1 MKKLNGIAVSS
12 GIVFGKA
19 FLYLEGA
26 FPEITRYS
34 IGKDQAAVEI
44 KRLNE
49 ATGAAM
55 EEIRRL
61 RERADQEISRDQAA
75 IFEAH
80 LMMLEDVD
88 FQELLL
94 KRFKDSGFNMEWVVY
109 DVAREMM
116 EKMTASPDPLFRERA
131 VDINDV
137 SKRLIYKLLAVKRV
151 SLAELTGDVI
161 LVARDLLPSEVL
173 TMNRDHVKAIVM
185 DMGSRTSHTAI
196 LARAFGIPAVLGL
209 SSATLEINDDDT
221 LVVDA
226 NAGQVYIN
234 PGKREVSRFK
244 SATMEDQKK
253 LAEYLA
259 MRDLP
264 AETLDGRRF
273 ILKANIEVSEEVDQA
288 LKFGAEG
295 IGLYRSEFLF
305 LAPGKVAEEEQQ
317 YEAYREVLGAMKGLP
332 VTIRTVDIGGDKILP
347 EFQMAAGEKNPLLGW
362 RAIRLSLALPEFFK
376 TQLRAL
382 LRASVNGN
390 LRILFP
396 LISGIDELEEAL
408 RFLEEARDECRKKRQ
423 PFAEKIET
431 GIMIEVPS
439 AAMAA
444 DVLAKKSDFFS
455 IGTNDLIQYSLAV
468 DRGNER
474 VSYLAQPAHPGVLR
488 LIKAAIDGAHAGGI
502 RATLCGEMAGDPAC
516 TALLLGLGL
525 DVFSMSAQAIP
536 VIKRII
542 RGVKLEDCRVLAE
555 KALMAGSWKDNVRMV
570 DSWMADRRLS

>member
-1 MKKLNGIAVSS
+1 
-12 GIVFGKA
+12 
-19 FLYLEGA
+19 
-26 FPEITRYS
+26 
-34 IGKDQAAVEI
+34 
-44 KRLNE
+44 
-49 ATGAAM
+49 
-55 EEIRRL
+55 
-61 RERADQEISRDQAA
+61 
-75 IFEAH
+75 
-80 LMMLEDVD
+80 
-88 FQELLL
+88 EL
-94 KRFKDSGFNMEWVVY
+94 
-109 DVAREMM
+109 
-116 EKMTASPDPLFRERA
+116 
-131 VDINDV
+131 
-137 SKRLIYKLLAVKRV
+137 
-151 SLAELTGDVI
+151 
-161 LVARDLLPSEVL
+161 
-173 TMNRDHVKAIVM
+173 
-185 DMGSRTSHTAI
+185 
-196 LARAFGIPAVLGL
+196 
-209 SSATLEINDDDT
+209 
-221 LVVDA
+221 
-226 NAGQVYIN
+226 
-234 PGKREVSRFK
+234 SRFK
-244 SATMEDQKK
+244 SATVEDQKK
-253 LAEYLA
+253 LVEYLA

-305 LAPGKVAEEEQQ
+305 LAPGKAAEEEQQ

-332 VTIRTVDIGGDKILP
+332 VTIRTMDIGGDKILP
-347 EFQMAAGEKNPLLGW
+347 EFQVTTGEKNPLLGW
-362 RAIRLSLALPEFFK
+362 RAIRLSLALPELFK

-439 AAMAA
+439 AVMVA

-474 VSYLAQPAHPGVLR
+474 VSGLAQPAHPGILR

-502 RATLCGEMAGDPAC
+502 KAALCGEMAGDPAC

-525 DVFSMSAQAIP
+525 DIFSMSAQAIP

-555 KALMAGSWKDNVRMV
+555 KALTAGSWKDNVRMV
-570 DSWMADRRLS
+570 DSWMADRCLS